1 MQVSEELLNRYFQNK
16 CNQEE
21 RLLVARYLEKTNDFP
36 DHLFTKD
43 EWDDTAEANLTA
55 DKSDAL
61 FEAIKS
67 QTIVK
72 KTPSVWLQIFAA
84 AAVLAIISIAGF
96 IIFNQQHPGNQ
107 IAKTANIVT
116 KHPDQITWKSIVNY
130 TEENQMVT
138 LPDQSTVKIYP
149 GGELRYAIPFVR
161 HNREI
166 YLLGKSF
173 FKVAKDK
180 KHPFI
185 VYANGISTTALG
197 TSFTITARKESK
209 VVKVMLH
216 TGKVWVKNIDSSG
229 MKSFSKIL
237 IPGNELVYNRM
248 DNAVKVKNQQ
258 LLAKQKEISTELTFE
273 QIPLATVLEKL
284 AKHFKVEIKYN
295 AHDLREISF
304 TGNVDTR
311 QTPDQIL
318 KELTELNELTCTKTT
333 AGYLIQK

>member
-1 MQVSEELLNRYFQNK
+1 
-16 CNQEE
+16 
-21 RLLVARYLEKTNDFP
+21 
-36 DHLFTKD
+36 
-43 EWDDTAEANLTA
+43 
-55 DKSDAL
+55 
-61 FEAIKS
+61 
-67 QTIVK
+67 
-72 KTPSVWLQIFAA
+72 
-84 AAVLAIISIAGF
+84 
-96 IIFNQQHPGNQ
+96 
-107 IAKTANIVT
+107 
-116 KHPDQITWKSIVNY
+116 
-130 TEENQMVT
+130 
-138 LPDQSTVKIYP
+138 
-149 GGELRYAIPFVR
+149 
-161 HNREI
+161 
-166 YLLGKSF
+166 
-173 FKVAKDK
+173 
-180 KHPFI
+180 
-185 VYANGISTTALG
+185 
-197 TSFTITARKESK
+197 
-209 VVKVMLH
+209 MLH

-258 LLAKQKEISTELTFE
+258 LLAKQKEITTELTFE